1 MDIIKELQ
9 DKETKYYIEICEWGK
24 IEYILQTEWFNTEE
38 DAMKWFNQ
46 ISFSDI
52 NYDIYLMKTVFKDDD
67 NYECFTVKQL
77 Q

>member
-1 MDIIKELQ
+1 MK
-9 DKETKYYIEICEWGK
+9 TKYYIEICEWGK
-24 IEYILQTEWFNTEE
+24 NEYILQTERFDTKE

-52 NYDIYLMKTVFKDDD
+52 NYDIYLMKTVFKKDDD